1 MDDAERF
8 IQEDKAVKKQ
18 HLSSQLLDDKAHV
31 QRGGGPG
38 RVDVLVDE
46 NTEVATPL
54 LQEHLNPGSP
64 IKLKTNKLKDPQKP

>member
-18 HLSSQLLDDKAHV
+18 HLSSQILDDKAHV
-31 QRGGGPG
+31 QRGGEPG

-46 NTEVATPL
+46 TTEVTTPL

-64 IKLKTNKLKDPQKP
+64 IKLKTDKLKEH